1 MRFAIVLVA
10 ALAACGCSQNA
21 AKPASGPPQAAPP
34 ADAQAADR
42 SSEPAPSSDDPPAPN
57 WQVKSIKL
65 SDNRWRVELRM
76 RRWHTGGDGEAEVLF
91 RAQAR
96 ELAEQQGYRH
106 YVVLSWVQGIE
117 SSVPIAQRWARG
129 EIELQEALPPM
140 PVDRP

>member
-1 MRFAIVLVA
+1 MRFAIVLVT

-21 AKPASGPPQAAPP
+21 AKPASEQPQAAPSTNAQP
-34 ADAQAADR
+34 ADG
-42 SSEPAPSSDDPPAPN
+42 SSEPAPSSDDPPAAN

-65 SDNRWRVELRM
+65 ADNRWRVELRM

-91 RAQAR
+91 RDQAR

-106 YVVLSWVQGIE
+106 YVVLSWVQGIA